1 MRRSPYKYEA
11 RIASNSWLWQHHVVN
26 SSRIEV
32 VFIST
37 WFCVYIRFRLKLW
50 RLQSINQRSLEAAVT
65 GLSRVSLT
73 LSIFWKPIMTCQPE
87 IHLSVLAH
95 KEHRVCSDRETLT
108 WKPRIEGGTHIND
121 TLTTRRD
128 CFTEFNRSSDLVL
141 HCILRSLLFIFAHL
155 LPELE
160 LYSDWRWWST
170 HDVSRIWWIVGRRF
184 KDKLEDSS
192 VVRGALSPGEVIIN
206 WTGDDMKRD
215 NNYTN
220 IN

>member
-1 MRRSPYKYEA
+1 MKSSPYKYEA
-11 RIASNSWLWQHHVVN
+11 RIASNSWLWHVVN
-26 SSRIEV
+26 SSQIEV

-65 GLSRVSLT
+65 RLSRVSLT
-73 LSIFWKPIMTCQPE
+73 LSIFWKPIITCQPE

-155 LPELE
+155 LPEME
-160 LYSDWRWWST
+160 LLRLAVIYSWC
-170 HDVSRIWWIVGRRF
+170 F
-184 KDKLEDSS
+184 
-192 VVRGALSPGEVIIN
+192 P
-206 WTGDDMKRD
+206 DMMNCWEK
-215 NNYTN
+215 
-220 IN
+220 IQGQIGG